1 MVITISTSR
10 LNEIC
15 RQLCTNGFL
24 GVAFSLH
31 DGLPLASSNV
41 ENINAKVVSAMS
53 ALIGDTALRAS
64 ADLNLS
70 NFESIRIAY
79 EDGLI
84 LCRNV
89 SVGNNN
95 YLLSGLSKKPTTEEE
110 LNYLEQLMDWAIENS
125 KPILL
130 KLGSL

>member
-1 MVITISTSR
+1 MIKISTAR

-15 RQLCTNGFL
+15 RQLCSNGFL

-79 EDGLI
+79 EDAVI
-84 LCRNV
+84 LCRNI
-89 SVGNNN
+89 STGKTE
-95 YLLSGLSKKPTTEEE
+95 YLLSGLAKKPTTDEESS
-110 LNYLEQLMDWAIENS
+110 YLEQLMDWAIENS